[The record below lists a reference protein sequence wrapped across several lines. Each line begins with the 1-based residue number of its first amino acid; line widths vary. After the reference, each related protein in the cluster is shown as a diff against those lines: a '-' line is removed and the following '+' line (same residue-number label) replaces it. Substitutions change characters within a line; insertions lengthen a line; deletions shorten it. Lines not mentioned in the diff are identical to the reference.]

1 MISLQINPF
10 LIEKVKE
17 KDMES
22 ILDWFDSK
30 RDIFYKFAWAYNKDP
45 KVIEGIFYNSI
56 MNIYDGNRKLKKN
69 TNFETWVISIF
80 LKECWEIQ
88 KNNQEESF
96 IITDNV
102 ILNDLSQLESKYKDT
117 IILSYFMD
125 LPHNQVA
132 HILQVPIETV
142 KTNLLTGIQLLS
154 NEFGNLTPQEGC
166 MEFQNQFFDYL
177 NWSLVRQKKIDLEIH
192 IHTCQSCQK
201 VLASVQNVVLTLREA
216 VNLEIPEG
224 FIKHITSKV
233 NETLNRRLLV
243 KKKRTIKS
251 IVVASLL
258 AVTLLVGFFTNGF
271 GYLYYSWL
279 DFRQLEDEQLLSY
292 LKSGLGEPLNL
303 EEESNGI
310 KVKIKTAIADEYQ
323 TLIYFEIED
332 TNDDSNKYMI
342 NVFDGVYIENE
353 REILDDRAFPF
364 FNFPIEKIGQEKD
377 ENIFSGKFSLLP
389 ISQESGTI
397 KLKLTNLLKVTENSS
412 SPEELIYRNYNER
425 KVVVGD
431 WSFDIPV
438 TKHASIEQ
446 ELNKQIEIE
455 GVPITFKKIDF
466 APTTTVLEY
475 DFERMQGQKH
485 INEIRIQ
492 SLENEGKISKA
503 HLYGYHY
510 SRNGFYQSSFD
521 SHYFEQP
528 KEIKVQFSSILSFV
542 EDRVTF
548 DLNEESTTP
557 QTVEYL
563 GNTISINN
571 IIDGER
577 KRVEFIDAQVEGRV
591 YESLHFEFKNENDEP
606 LNMNFHSSDGVLI
619 DRNGKTY
626 DQTEYNWFMSNTEPP
641 RYFQTK
647 IDVELF
653 EQGSNEGVFP
663 DKLHIHG
670 YSTINYIDDVVEITL
685 N

>member
-1 MISLQINPF
+1 MIKLQTNPI
-10 LIEKVKE
+10 LIESVKE
-17 KDMES
+17 KDMKS

-30 RDIFYKFAWAYNKDP
+30 RDIFYKFAWNYNKDP
-45 KVIEGIFYNSI
+45 KVIEDLFYNSI

-69 TNFETWVISIF
+69 TNFEAWVISIF

-88 KNNQEESF
+88 KNNQEEPF
-96 IITDNV
+96 VTDNV

-125 LPHNQVA
+125 LPHDQVA
-132 HILQVPIETV
+132 HILQVPIQAV

-154 NEFGNLTPQEGC
+154 KDFGNTTQQEDC
-166 MEFQNQFFDYL
+166 KEFQNQFFDYL
-177 NWSLVRQKKIDLEIH
+177 NWSLVREKKIDLEIH
-192 IHTCQSCQK
+192 IHTCQSCQR
-201 VLASVQNVVLTLREA
+201 VLGSVQNVVLTLRE
-216 VNLEIPEG
+216 VGNLEIPNG
-224 FIKHITSKV
+224 FMKHITSKV
-233 NETLNRRLLV
+233 NETLTRRLLV

-251 IVVASLL
+251 IVLSSLL
-258 AVTLLVGFFTNGF
+258 GIILVVGFFTNGF

-279 DFRQLEDEQLLSY
+279 DFRQLEDEQMLGY

-332 TNDDSNKYMI
+332 TNEESNKYMI

-353 REILDDRAFPF
+353 RDILDDRSFPF
-364 FNFPIEKIGQEKD
+364 FNFPIEKIGQEKN

-397 KLKLTNLLKVTENSS
+397 KLKLTNLLKVTEDSS

-425 KVVVGD
+425 EVVVGD

-438 TKHASIEQ
+438 TKHASVEQ
-446 ELNKQIEIE
+446 ELNKQIEID
-455 GVPITFKKIDF
+455 GVPITFKKIYF

-521 SHYFEQP
+521 SHYFEKP
-528 KEIKVQFSSILSFV
+528 KEIKVQFSSILSFI

-548 DLNEESTTP
+548 DLNKESTSP
-557 QTVEYL
+557 QTIEYL

-577 KRVEFIDAQVEGRV
+577 KRVEFIDAQVEGRE
-591 YESLHFEFKNENDEP
+591 YESLHFEFKTENDEP
-606 LNMNFHSSDGVLI
+606 LNMNYHSSDGVLI

-626 DQTEYNWFMSNTEPP
+626 DQTEYNYFMSNTEPP

-663 DKLHIHG
+663 DKLQIHG
-670 YSTINYIDDVVEITL
+670 YSTINYIDDVVEISL
-685 N
+685 D

>member
-1 MISLQINPF
+1 MQTNPI
-10 LIEKVKE
+10 LIESVKE
-17 KDMES
+17 KDMKS

-30 RDIFYKFAWAYNKDP
+30 RDIFYKFAWNYNKDP
-45 KVIEGIFYNSI
+45 KVIEDLFYNSI

-69 TNFETWVISIF
+69 TNFEAWVISIF

-88 KNNQEESF
+88 KNNQEEPF
-96 IITDNV
+96 VTDNV

-125 LPHNQVA
+125 LPHDQVA
-132 HILQVPIETV
+132 HILQVPIQAV

-154 NEFGNLTPQEGC
+154 KDFGNTTQQEDC
-166 MEFQNQFFDYL
+166 KEFQNQFFDYL
-177 NWSLVRQKKIDLEIH
+177 NWSLVREKKIDLEIH
-192 IHTCQSCQK
+192 IHTCQSCQR
-201 VLASVQNVVLTLREA
+201 VLGSVQNVVLTLRE
-216 VNLEIPEG
+216 VGNLEIPNG
-224 FIKHITSKV
+224 FMKHITSKV
-233 NETLNRRLLV
+233 NETLTRRLLV

-251 IVVASLL
+251 IVLSSLL
-258 AVTLLVGFFTNGF
+258 GIILVVGFFTNGF

-279 DFRQLEDEQLLSY
+279 DFRQLEDEQMLGY

-332 TNDDSNKYMI
+332 TNEESNKYMI

-353 REILDDRAFPF
+353 RDILDDRSFPF
-364 FNFPIEKIGQEKD
+364 FNFPIEKIGQEKN

-397 KLKLTNLLKVTENSS
+397 KLKLTNLLKVTEDSS

-425 KVVVGD
+425 EVVVGD

-438 TKHASIEQ
+438 TKHASVEQ
-446 ELNKQIEIE
+446 ELNKQIEID
-455 GVPITFKKIDF
+455 GVPITFKKIYF

-521 SHYFEQP
+521 SHYFEKP
-528 KEIKVQFSSILSFV
+528 KEIKVQFSSILSFI

-548 DLNEESTTP
+548 DLNKESTSP
-557 QTVEYL
+557 QTIEYL

-577 KRVEFIDAQVEGRV
+577 KRVEFIDAQVEGRE
-591 YESLHFEFKNENDEP
+591 YESLHFEFKTENDEP
-606 LNMNFHSSDGVLI
+606 LNMNYHSSDGVLI

-626 DQTEYNWFMSNTEPP
+626 DQTEYNYFMSNTEPP

-663 DKLHIHG
+663 DKLQIHG
-670 YSTINYIDDVVEITL
+670 YSTINYIDDVVEISL
-685 N
+685 D